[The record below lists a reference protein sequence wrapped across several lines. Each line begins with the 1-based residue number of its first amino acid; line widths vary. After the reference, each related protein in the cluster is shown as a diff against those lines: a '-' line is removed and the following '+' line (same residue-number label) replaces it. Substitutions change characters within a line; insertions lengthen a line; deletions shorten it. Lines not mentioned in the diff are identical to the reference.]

1 MDDKEKDDNLVQ
13 LRKDGALN
21 QCINELSSNFRRCIS
36 EIPENS
42 LKNNNSLE
50 KTPMRSRRNSQGDIL
65 AAAEQPSH
73 FVTVIE
79 VRENNIVNSNDG
91 IEKEQFTDNNSE
103 HIPKVSAVL
112 AAIQDGK
119 KKIPP
124 RPPPKFIRRAA
135 PVDPPMVPT
144 SAVKK
149 DSTTPAVLVVSSE
162 SQSPSSS
169 LERNVKPSEIL
180 RQRSSDSLDI
190 KLGFNRKHLSS
201 VGNKSSELA
210 DEFTKKTESLEK
222 KQNIKASPTGSL
234 NKLGTG
240 SNRSNDSPT
249 GSLSK
254 VSEMVGASKESLTS
268 HPGGST
274 SEIIKSY
281 ESISSL
287 SSDGNKHGHILE
299 HEPFYDT
306 VPIDNIEG
314 DYVYIQA
321 GGNGST
327 SSRDDISSASTLP
340 LPIRNSQNSVL
351 MEPES
356 PGRSSNYVNIDYFLQ

>member
-1 MDDKEKDDNLVQ
+1 
-13 LRKDGALN
+13 
-21 QCINELSSNFRRCIS
+21 
-36 EIPENS
+36 
-42 LKNNNSLE
+42 
-50 KTPMRSRRNSQGDIL
+50 MRSRRNSQGDIL
-65 AAAEQPSH
+65 AIPEQPSH

-79 VRENNIVNSNDG
+79 VRENNIINSNDD
-91 IEKEQFTDNNSE
+91 KDQFTDNNSD

-124 RPPPKFIRRAA
+124 RPPPKYMRRAA

-144 SAVKK
+144 SAKK
-149 DSTTPAVLVVSSE
+149 ETISSE
-162 SQSPSSS
+162 SKSPSSS

-180 RQRSSDSLDI
+180 RQRSSDSLDV
-190 KLGFNRKHLSS
+190 KLGFNRKHLGS

-210 DEFTKKTESLEK
+210 DEFTKKHESLEK
-222 KQNIKASPTGSL
+222 KQQNIKASPTGSL
-234 NKLGTG
+234 T
-240 SNRSNDSPT
+240 NRSHDSPT

-287 SSDGNKHGHILE
+287 SSDGKHGHILE

-306 VPIDNIEG
+306 VPVDNIEG

-321 GGNGST
+321 GGNGSS

-351 MEPES
+351 LEPES

>member
-1 MDDKEKDDNLVQ
+1 
-13 LRKDGALN
+13 
-21 QCINELSSNFRRCIS
+21 
-36 EIPENS
+36 
-42 LKNNNSLE
+42 
-50 KTPMRSRRNSQGDIL
+50 MRSRRNSQGDIL
-65 AAAEQPSH
+65 AVSEQPSH

-79 VRENNIVNSNDG
+79 VRENNIINSNDD
-91 IEKEQFTDNNSE
+91 KDQFTDNNSD

-144 SAVKK
+144 SAAKK
-149 DSTTPAVLVVSSE
+149 ETVSSE
-162 SQSPSSS
+162 SKSPSSS

-180 RQRSSDSLDI
+180 RQRSSDSLDV
-190 KLGFNRKHLSS
+190 KLGFNRKHLGS

-210 DEFTKKTESLEK
+210 DEFTKKHESLEK
-222 KQNIKASPTGSL
+222 KQQNIKASPTGSL
-234 NKLGTG
+234 TKLGTG
-240 SNRSNDSPT
+240 TNRSNDSPT

-287 SSDGNKHGHILE
+287 SSDGKHGHILE

-340 LPIRNSQNSVL
+340 LPIRNSQNSVML
-351 MEPES
+351 EPES

>member
-1 MDDKEKDDNLVQ
+1 
-13 LRKDGALN
+13 
-21 QCINELSSNFRRCIS
+21 
-36 EIPENS
+36 
-42 LKNNNSLE
+42 
-50 KTPMRSRRNSQGDIL
+50 MRSRRNSQGDIL
-65 AAAEQPSH
+65 AASEQPSH

-79 VRENNIVNSNDG
+79 VRENNLINSND
-91 IEKEQFTDNNSE
+91 EKEKQFTADNNSD

-144 SAVKK
+144 SAKK
-149 DSTTPAVLVVSSE
+149 DVVVSSAE
-162 SQSPSSS
+162 SPSSS

-180 RQRSSDSLDI
+180 RQRSSDSLDV
-190 KLGFNRKHLSS
+190 KLGFNRKHLGS

-210 DEFTKKTESLEK
+210 DEFTKKQQQ
-222 KQNIKASPTGSL
+222 QNIKASPTGSL
-234 NKLGTG
+234 TKLGT
-240 SNRSNDSPT
+240 NRSNESPT

-254 VSEMVGASKESLTS
+254 VSEMVGTSKESLTS

-287 SSDGNKHGHILE
+287 SSDGKHGGHVLE

-351 MEPES
+351 LEPES